1 MKQKV
6 QNFPKLPNL
15 HTICFELDYLYWHMI
30 QFKADNL
37 HFIDVEGA
45 KLGNSSVSPNVGHL
59 ILKYLCP
66 AIREVLSDGLK
77 AYVLDVIIGQ
87 RRNVPWSVVEASTQ
101 LGPSTK
107 VLHGLYSKV
116 SQYPELTSHTMRFNA
131 FIFGLLNI
139 RSLEFWFN
147 HLYNHEDVLQAH
159 YQPVGF
165 LALSQGVCQ
174 GLFEELLLLLQPLS
188 LLPFDLDLLFEH
200 HRLQMGREQRQKKE
214 LLRIRQDLLLSAHST
229 LQLMRTPGQ
238 SGEEEEEAAP
248 VQRVKGV
255 GAPSR
260 GKPEEEVARRQWP
273 EGPKRDKQASWWF
286 QLMQSSQVYI
296 EGPSEGPRAIRYE
309 RKAKKPGPT
318 TKKMPP
324 PREGVVEGAE
334 ACPIAK
340 EKDPHHR
347 PSWMGSPPESVLTE
361 LKHSKAKE
369 DEGPQ
374 KTGSP
379 PKESGPGAPLANQ
392 PKWGCLFGSRKAPK
406 DPKQPPNRLPS
417 GWLSL
422 DRSIFQ
428 LVAQTVGAASGA
440 WREAHPDPER
450 LWLGWPALRG
460 GQPMGVKALCHHIAT
475 EAGQLSFQKGDLLRV
490 LGKADADWLR
500 CGRGAESGLVPVMYV
515 THAEDQDY

>member
-1 MKQKV
+1 ELAVCKDVAQGTPGCFDV
-6 QNFPKLPNL
+6 FTILVGGFSHVPALSLP
-15 HTICFELDYLYWHMI
+15 F
-30 QFKADNL
+30 
-37 HFIDVEGA
+37 
-45 KLGNSSVSPNVGHL
+45 
-59 ILKYLCP
+59 
-66 AIREVLSDGLK
+66 LSL
-77 AYVLDVIIGQ
+77 
-87 RRNVPWSVVEASTQ
+87 
-101 LGPSTK
+101 
-107 VLHGLYSKV
+107 
-116 SQYPELTSHTMRFNA
+116 
-131 FIFGLLNI
+131 
-139 RSLEFWFN
+139 SL
-147 HLYNHEDVLQAH
+147 DVLQAH

-334 ACPIAK
+334 ACPIAAE

-450 LWLGWPALRG
+450 LVPDLPPLRPKHRTPLPLM
-460 GQPMGVKALCHHIAT
+460 PMERSKAQ
-475 EAGQLSFQKGDLLRV
+475 EGP
-490 LGKADADWLR
+490 W
-500 CGRGAESGLVPVMYV
+500 
-515 THAEDQDY
+515 